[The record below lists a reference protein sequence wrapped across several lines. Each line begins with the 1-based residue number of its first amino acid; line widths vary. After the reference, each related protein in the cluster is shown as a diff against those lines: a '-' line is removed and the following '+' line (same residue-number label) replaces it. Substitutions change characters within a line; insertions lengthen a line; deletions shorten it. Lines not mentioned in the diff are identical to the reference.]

1 MSRYM
6 FDTDIASYAM
16 KKTSPKVLHRLAQVV
31 VTDICLSSIVLA
43 ELEFGVAASLMPTP
57 YRTRLDDFLRYVN
70 VLDFPVEAA
79 RDYGTIRADL
89 KIRGQII
96 GSNDMLIA
104 AHARY
109 LGLILVTNNIRE
121 YSRIPDLKL
130 ENWAE

>member
-1 MSRYM
+1 MSHYM
-6 FDTDIASYAM
+6 LDTDIASYAM
-16 KKTSPKVLHRLAQVV
+16 KKTSPKVLHRLTQMA

-43 ELEFGVAASLMPTP
+43 ELELGVAVSPAPMP
-57 YRTRLDDFLRYVN
+57 YRSRLDDFLRYVD

-96 GSNDMLIA
+96 GSNDLLIA

-109 LGLILVTNNIRE
+109 LGLTLVTNDIRE
-121 YSRIPDLKL
+121 YIRIPGLKL